1 MSADAESIE
10 LFEEDDC
17 IDVVLDRSPV
27 DASDADSVETDFIE
41 SKDTNEFDFTLIV
54 DTSLVSHC
62 MILDI

>member
-1 MSADAESIE
+1 LSSDAESIE

-17 IDVVLDRSPV
+17 MDVVLDRSPV
-27 DASDADSVETDFIE
+27 DAFEHDFIE

-54 DTSLVSHC
+54 DTSLVSHS